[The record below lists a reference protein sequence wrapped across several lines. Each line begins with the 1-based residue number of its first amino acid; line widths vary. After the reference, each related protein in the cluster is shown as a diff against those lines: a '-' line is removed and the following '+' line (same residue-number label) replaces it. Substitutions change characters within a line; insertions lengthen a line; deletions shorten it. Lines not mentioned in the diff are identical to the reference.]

1 MDISAMDPGNLRELF
16 DADVVDSAGVKVGT
30 VEQIFA
36 DDSTGAA
43 TFITV
48 INESGEQHFVPA
60 HEGRYVEET
69 VSMPYDRQLM
79 MAAPVAHTD
88 EDLSPSSE
96 EEIRRHYGLLQGDS
110 DEPHNGVDTSS
121 EAHQTGHDEDGPDA
135 EQPFN
140 SVDEEPP
147 AQSSKDEA
155 DEVPPRVFT
164 PYDFVVP
171 GTVPSATSGAADD
184 DEPEDTDEDETESHD
199 EQLASTEQQDGQ
211 ADSSVEAA
219 QRAVLGL
226 PAEAQLRKYVV
237 TEMVTVQV
245 PVQVPVRREV
255 VCWQDADGK
264 VHELDTVDA
273 PEPDADQGERSV
285 GEQTEDDGDAPD
297 DSGVSDDSKGEVD
310 YEDRAYV
317 RDAPNWDITINSDGP
332 AKG

>member
-88 EDLSPSSE
+88 EDLNPSSE

-135 EQPFN
+135 EQPL
-140 SVDEEPP
+140 
-147 AQSSKDEA
+147 QQ
-155 DEVPPRVFT
+155 RRR
-164 PYDFVVP
+164 
-171 GTVPSATSGAADD
+171 GA
-184 DEPEDTDEDETESHD
+184 S
-199 EQLASTEQQDGQ
+199 
-211 ADSSVEAA
+211 
-219 QRAVLGL
+219 RA
-226 PAEAQLRKYVV
+226 
-237 TEMVTVQV
+237 
-245 PVQVPVRREV
+245 
-255 VCWQDADGK
+255 
-264 VHELDTVDA
+264 EL
-273 PEPDADQGERSV
+273 
-285 GEQTEDDGDAPD
+285 
-297 DSGVSDDSKGEVD
+297 KG
-310 YEDRAYV
+310 RG
-317 RDAPNWDITINSDGP
+317 R
-332 AKG
+332 